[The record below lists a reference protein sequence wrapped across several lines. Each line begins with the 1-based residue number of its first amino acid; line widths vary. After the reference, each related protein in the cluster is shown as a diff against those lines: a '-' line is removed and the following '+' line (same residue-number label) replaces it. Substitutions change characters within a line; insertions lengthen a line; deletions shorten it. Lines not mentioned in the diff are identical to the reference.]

1 MHGLSDAACYIWVD
15 AGVHGMIFKCNSKQP
30 TWSPALD
37 NNSRT
42 EPNLPV
48 KMSDRQSLDGRE
60 DKKSWAAFFKEE
72 VSADWGD
79 LVLIVGCFATGL
91 LDAAIFNVWQ
101 CFVSMQ
107 TGKLLRVWIKI
118 VRSVPGPGLKAKV
131 QAIQYTSV
139 LAFPASPTPSTGGG

>member
-1 MHGLSDAACYIWVD
+1 
-15 AGVHGMIFKCNSKQP
+15 
-30 TWSPALD
+30 
-37 NNSRT
+37 
-42 EPNLPV
+42 
-48 KMSDRQSLDGRE
+48 MSDHQSLDGRE

-107 TGKLLRVWIKI
+107 TGELLRVCT
-118 VRSVPGPGLKAKV
+118 VRSVPGPGPKAKV
-131 QAIQYTSV
+131 
-139 LAFPASPTPSTGGG
+139 